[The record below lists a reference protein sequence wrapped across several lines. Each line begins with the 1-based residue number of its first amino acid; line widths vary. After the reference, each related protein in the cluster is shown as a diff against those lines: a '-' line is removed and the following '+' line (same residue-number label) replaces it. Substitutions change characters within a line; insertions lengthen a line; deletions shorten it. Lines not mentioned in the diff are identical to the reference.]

1 MLRAVLVSAAGLIL
15 SSILAALGTLFVL
28 RHTDFGRL
36 MTGNSVGITNRWQV
50 FMSGGWVLFFCV
62 AFPTV
67 ALVSIFVGLLTK
79 KFLRTAAAIAVLPI
93 SVVFSGFRLRGAWES
108 LLLLFIG
115 IILAELS
122 QRVASPRVAVS

>member
-67 ALVSIFVGLLTK
+67 AVVSIFVGLLTK
-79 KFLRTAAAIAVLPI
+79 ILTNCGSNS
-93 SVVFSGFRLRGAWES
+93 SVANFSGLFRIPPTRCLGKPAAPVHWDNPGGAFATRG
-108 LLLLFIG
+108 
-115 IILAELS
+115 
-122 QRVASPRVAVS
+122 